1 MPQSKPAPS
10 ERWMQ
15 WVGRMAQ
22 RHSLL
27 LGHTGL
33 WDAGSARAPYRI
45 AKRCERFDGWC
56 ESNPGRVCDVWLS
69 STLVHELVCDP
80 ALPLATDTA
89 LVALA
94 RSAFT
99 QRYGDAALAW
109 ALMPWSTQ
117 GQQGVSAIH
126 GVDLGRLALVARQH
140 RVRLNA
146 LKPRWVRVLALTLDR
161 LPALRAIPQAWLVIV
176 EGPVVNALRLHRG
189 SLSEVEVRSE
199 TLANARPA
207 ALAAFSSRLRDATP
221 GGFAEAPVFAMGHGL
236 ARGATVG
243 VTSLGRLDGRA
254 PPIDWMF
261 PPKASDVPRQPVFN
275 RPTPP
280 ESP

>member
-1 MPQSKPAPS
+1 
-10 ERWMQ
+10 
-15 WVGRMAQ
+15 MAQ

-27 LGHTGL
+27 LLGTEL
-33 WDAGSARAPYRI
+33 WDAGSARAPYPI
-45 AKRCERFDGWC
+45 ATQHESFDRWC
-56 ESNPGRVCDVWLS
+56 GSNPGRVCDVWLS
-69 STLVHELVCDP
+69 STLVHEMVCDP
-80 ALPLATDTA
+80 ALPLATDPA

-99 QRYGDAALAW
+99 ARHGDAALAW
-109 ALMPWSTQ
+109 ALVPWSTQ

-161 LPALRAIPQAWLVIV
+161 LPALRAIPQAWVVIV

-189 SLSEVEVRSE
+189 TLSEVRSE
-199 TLANARPA
+199 TLATARPA
-207 ALAAFSSRLRDATP
+207 ALAAFALRLRDATP
-221 GGFAEAPVFAMGHGL
+221 GDFAEAPVFAMGHGL
-236 ARGATVG
+236 VSGAAAG
-243 VTSLGRLDGRA
+243 VTPLGRLDGRA
-254 PPIDWMF
+254 PPTDWMF
-261 PPKASDVPRQPVFN
+261 PPTESQGSRNRVTN

-280 ESP
+280 EAT